1 MSRRNNNKDLL
12 RELIRTDFK
21 LRYNNSLL
29 GVLWVVMKPMLN
41 FLVLFFIFGAF
52 KTGFENQNFAANLL
66 IGIVMFNFVQ
76 EGTTFGMTSLLKM
89 ADIILKIN
97 FPRELAVLSSVS
109 ISLLNF
115 AINIV
120 VVTVITLLV
129 SFVPDFKGLIY
140 FAGIMMLIFILDYS
154 FSLFLA
160 IIVIR
165 VRDLEN
171 IILILFQLLFWG
183 SAIFYDINNF
193 PGTVGDLIR
202 LNPIAILI
210 DAARRA
216 VIYGEFTHLKFFAA
230 MWIFALVMLISGRLF
245 FNRNVKRIAEYF

>member
-1 MSRRNNNKDLL
+1 MSKRHNNPDLL

-29 GVLWVVMKPMLN
+29 GVLWVVMKPLLS

-66 IGIVMFNFVQ
+66 IGIIVFNFIQ
-76 EGTTFGMTSLLKM
+76 EGTTFGMSSLLKM

-97 FPRELAVLSSVS
+97 FPRELAVLSSVF

-115 AINIV
+115 FINLV
-120 VVTVITLLV
+120 VILIITLLV
-129 SFVPDFKGLIY
+129 SFVPDIRGIPY
-140 FAGIMMLIFILDYS
+140 FIGIMFVLFVTVYS
-154 FSLFLA
+154 ISLFLS

-171 IILILFQLLFWG
+171 IILVLFQMLFWG
-183 SAIFYDINNF
+183 SAIFYDLNALS
-193 PGTVGDLIR
+193 GTVGDLVR
-202 LNPIAILI
+202 LNPVAILI
-210 DAARRA
+210 DASRKAL
-216 VIYGEFTHLKFFAA
+216 INGEYTHLDV
-230 MWIFALVMLISGRLF
+230 FALMVVVSALLFIAGRVF
-245 FNRNVKRIAEYF
+245 FGRNVKRIAEYF